1 MLQSILDTQE
11 KEGLRLKNKKII
23 IVLLLIIIAI
33 MALFLG
39 LTIRKFIIFKE
50 ISKKASQYEDIT
62 NYYEKVVNSSGMDI
76 EYFCKE
82 SKSKKIITDYNGGT
96 RKLTM
101 YNNGKEVN
109 TYVIE
114 PNGNKVASLGSNISF
129 SEPNILGF
137 RFDGDFWY
145 WVKLVITSNISTTEL
160 NGKECYYIN
169 GGLLTNTYIEK
180 ETGLIL
186 KMQNGIVS
194 NGTEPNIIEYYYE
207 FGNVTDDDFIEPN
220 ILEYTIQ

>member
-1 MLQSILDTQE
+1 MLLYSRYRR
-11 KEGLRLKNKKII
+11 KGGLTLKNKKITMAI
-23 IVLLLIIIAI
+23 LLIIIAI
-33 MALFLG
+33 IALFLG
-39 LTIRKFIIFKE
+39 LTIRKFIILKE
-50 ISKKASQYEDIT
+50 ISKKASQYDNIT
-62 NYYEKVVNSSGMDI
+62 NYYEKVLDSSGMDI

-82 SKSKKIITDYNGGT
+82 NKSKKIITDYKEGT

-114 PNGNKVASLGSNISF
+114 PNGIKVASLGSNISF

-137 RFDGDFWY
+137 RFDGNFWH
-145 WVKLVITSNISTTEL
+145 WVKLVINSNISITEL

-186 KMQNGIVS
+186 KMQNGIRS
-194 NGTEPNIIEYYYE
+194 DGSEPIILEYYYE

>member
-1 MLQSILDTQE
+1 MYSRYIR
-11 KEGLRLKNKKII
+11 KGGLSLKNKKII
-23 IVLLLIIIAI
+23 IGLLLIIIAI
-33 MALFLG
+33 IALFLG

-50 ISKKASQYEDIT
+50 LSKRALQYDNIT
-62 NYYEKVVNSSGMDI
+62 NYYEKVVDSSGMDI

-82 SKSKKIITDYNGGT
+82 NKSKKIITDYKGET

-101 YNNGKEVN
+101 YNNSKEVN

-114 PNGNKVASLGSNISF
+114 PNGNKVARLGSKTSF
-129 SEPNILGF
+129 SEPNVLGF

-145 WVKLVITSNISTTEL
+145 WAKLLIASNISTTEL

-186 KMQNGIVS
+186 KMQNGTMS
-194 NGTEPNIIEYYYE
+194 DGSEPIIQEYYYE
-207 FGNVTDDDFIEPN
+207 FGTVTDNDFIEPN
-220 ILEYTIQ
+220 ISEYTIQK